1 MTALTRIPLPVSDVT
16 ATLEQTLRCMA
27 LLAPDVRAGFR
38 DQALY
43 EPNTIRDADLIVIA
57 CDVLGVR
64 S

>member
-38 DQALY
+38 DQATR
-43 EPNTIRDADLIVIA
+43 EPWTIANADLVVLA
-57 CDVLGVR
+57 VDVLEGR